1 MEFQALE
8 SVDRKGGIQ
17 SKISDTPT
25 IEVGIKQEEL
35 AKKKKKKNTEK
46 ERLERKYEH
55 KKKVIS
61 SKPSRRVVRLVER
74 RCKDKRG
81 KDRKQ
86 LSGFGKLRSSV
97 TRTRTVLVKGGMEAK
112 WKEVEDKCEEKKTL
126 TACVSFSRRSLAYL
140 LWVPWRAE
148 SILKIGIWGIWFHC
162 LSLPLGSLSIWRSQ
176 APPWFSHY

>member
-35 AKKKKKKNTEK
+35 AKKKKKNTEK

-112 WKEVEDKCEEKKTL
+112 
-126 TACVSFSRRSLAYL
+126 
-140 LWVPWRAE
+140 
-148 SILKIGIWGIWFHC
+148 
-162 LSLPLGSLSIWRSQ
+162 
-176 APPWFSHY
+176 